1 MKIINE
7 YRLSKITA
15 NYEKHELTM
24 AVAGII
30 GAVIAAAAAIGN
42 TVSQAETNK
51 ANRAQANALNA
62 KANERDDTQF
72 QRAVADAKAAGL
84 SPLAAISNGG
94 GNTAPIMSTAQAP
107 QMDLSSLIGLSTS
120 MADLNETTRSNKAR
134 EEISRT
140 EIEKRTELAEEQI
153 AAAITQTNMNNDAQM
168 QRLEKQIEQQNKTLK
183 LEDNK
188 LKQEIAE
195 KKSEKTFQTWQEIGK
210 TWGINPKATYTD
222 NWEEYTQKLTIAEEQ
237 FAKAL
242 ETFQNNAS
250 PDKSGQNSSTTNSF
264 QTGANVSVSPGGA
277 FAPSV
282 SVGGNYGDSSSNA
295 TGATE
300 DITRKN
306 SAYLAELCKDIEWP
320 IYIYNGK

>member
-7 YRLSKITA
+7 YRLTKITA
-15 NYEKHELTM
+15 NYEKHETIT
-24 AVAGII
+24 AIATVI
-30 GAVIAAAAAIGN
+30 GAAIAAAAAIGN
-42 TVSQAETNK
+42 TISQSETNK
-51 ANRAQANALNA
+51 ANRAQAEALNA

-107 QMDLSSLIGLSTS
+107 QMDLSSLIGLGTS
-120 MADLNETTRSNKAR
+120 MADLSETKRSNKAR
-134 EEISRT
+134 EDISNK
-140 EIEKRTELAEEQI
+140 EIEKRTEIAEEQI

-168 QRLEKQIEQQNKTLK
+168 QRLQKQIEQQNKTLQ
-183 LEDNK
+183 LEDDK

-222 NWEEYTQKLTIAEEQ
+222 DWEVYTQKLAIAEEK
-237 FAKAL
+237 FAEAL
-242 ETFQNNAS
+242 KIFQENAS
-250 PDKSGQNSSTTNSF
+250 PDKSGQNSSTAQSF
-264 QTGANVSVSPGGA
+264 QTGGSLNIQPGP
-277 FAPSV
+277 FMPSV
-282 SVGGNYGDSSSNA
+282 GANANYGENNSNS

-320 IYIYNGK
+320 IYIYNAK

>member
-7 YRLSKITA
+7 YRISKITA
-15 NYEKHELTM
+15 NYEKHDALAIAT
-24 AVAGII
+24 VI
-30 GAVIAAAAAIGN
+30 GAAIAAAAAIGN
-42 TVSQAETNK
+42 TVSQSETNK
-51 ANRAQANALNA
+51 ANRAQAEALNA
-62 KANERDDTQF
+62 KTNERDDTQF

-107 QMDLSSLIGLSTS
+107 QMDLSSLIGLGTS
-120 MADLNETTRSNKAR
+120 MADLNETKRSNKAR

-168 QRLEKQIEQQNKTLK
+168 KRLQKEIEQQNKTLK
-183 LEDNK
+183 LEENK
-188 LKQEIAE
+188 YKQEIAE

-222 NWEEYTQKLTIAEEQ
+222 DWEVYTKKLAKAEED

-242 ETFQNNAS
+242 EIYKDNAKA
-250 PDKSGQNSSTTNSF
+250 DKSGQNSSSAQSF
-264 QTGANVSVSPGGA
+264 QTGANVALKAGGMGPGIE
-277 FAPSV
+277 
-282 SVGGNYGDSSSNA
+282 VGGNYGDSKSNS